1 MAAEGSSSRVTRRQ
15 SSATVCA
22 EFNYRLG
29 KTMGFGAFS
38 KVKSATHS
46 LTGQKV
52 AIKIMNRHK
61 MKDME
66 DKVRRELKIMQLVM
80 HPHIVRLYEIIETY
94 SDIYV
99 VMEYVESGDLF
110 DYIVLNG
117 RLPEEEARHF
127 FQQLIAGVEYCH
139 RNRVVHRDLKPEN
152 LLLDA
157 KRRSVKIADFGL
169 SNIMRDGQF
178 LKTSCGS
185 PNYAAPEVI
194 QRRYYAGPEV
204 DVWSC
209 GVILYA
215 MLCGILPFDD
225 ENISNLYQ
233 KITDGIYT
241 LPCHLSI
248 QARDLITR
256 ILKADP
262 LHRIT
267 IPEIRC
273 HPWFQVQL
281 PQYLAIPPPE
291 YAQQLKRIDDD
302 VASRVEKL
310 GFDRKHLIDCLHR
323 REPTK
328 ATVTYYLLLDS
339 QHFENQ
345 DDYLES
351 EFEELEARACSHED
365 PIQIVAP
372 SPIIVNNQVQS
383 SAEGDVRVI
392 NLEQKHKVSS
402 IMPLTRITPHGN
414 WAVGLQSQAD
424 PSEIMREV
432 LKALHELDIVWKSI
446 GAYSIRCRWVPPLP
460 NLSKSCNVSAGNSFS
475 ESPMTLG
482 SLPSSEMSFQA
493 NGITLDDSEL
503 GDQFLVRF
511 EVQLFRIRNG
521 NYLLD
526 LQRVGGPSFL
536 FLELCSSFLT
546 EVGAV

>member
-1 MAAEGSSSRVTRRQ
+1 MAGEGSSRGLRRQ

-46 LTGQKV
+46 LTGKKV

-66 DKVRRELKIMQLVM
+66 EKVRRELKVMQVVM
-80 HPHIVRLYEIIETY
+80 HPHIVRLYEIIETH

-127 FQQLIAGVEYCH
+127 FQQIIAGVEYCH

-169 SNIMRDGQF
+169 SNIMHDGQF

-225 ENISNLYQ
+225 ENISSLYQ

-241 LPCHLSI
+241 LPCHLSM

-267 IPEIRC
+267 IPEIQG
-273 HPWFQVQL
+273 HPWFRVQL
-281 PQYLAIPPPE
+281 PLYLAVPPPE

-310 GFDRKHLIDCLHR
+310 GFDRKHLIDCLLR
-323 REPTK
+323 RETTK

-339 QHFENQ
+339 LHSENQ

-351 EFEELEARACSHED
+351 EFDELEAIACNRED
-365 PIQIVAP
+365 PTQSVSVTAGISNHQL
-372 SPIIVNNQVQS
+372 QS
-383 SAEGDVRVI
+383 SVEAYVHTTS
-392 NLEQKHKVSS
+392 LEQKPKISALMSS
-402 IMPLTRITPHGN
+402 TRIAPGGN

-424 PSEIMREV
+424 PSEIMMEV
-432 LKALHELDIVWKSI
+432 LKTLQELDIVWKVI
-446 GAYSIRCRWVPPLP
+446 GAYSVRCRWVPPPP
-460 NLSKSCNVSAGNSFS
+460 NPSKSCNWSAENSLS

-482 SLPSSEMSFQA
+482 SFHSSEMSFQA
-493 NGITLDDSEL
+493 NGVMLDDNKL

-511 EVQLFRIRNG
+511 EIQLFRIREG
-521 NYLLD
+521 KYLLD

>member
-1 MAAEGSSSRVTRRQ
+1 MAGEGSSSRVLRRQ

-66 DKVRRELKIMQLVM
+66 EKVRRELKVMQVVM
-80 HPHIVRLYEIIETY
+80 HPHIVRLYEIIETH

-117 RLPEEEARHF
+117 RLPEDEARHF
-127 FQQLIAGVEYCH
+127 FQQIIAGVEYCH

-169 SNIMRDGQF
+169 SNIMHDGQF

-225 ENISNLYQ
+225 ENISSLYQ

-241 LPCHLSI
+241 LPCHLSM

-256 ILKADP
+256 ILKTDP
-262 LHRIT
+262 LRRIT
-267 IPEIRC
+267 ISEIRC
-273 HPWFQVQL
+273 HPWFQVHL
-281 PQYLAIPPPE
+281 PLYLAVPPPE
-291 YAQQLKRIDDD
+291 YAQQLKRIDED

-310 GFDRKHLIDCLHR
+310 GFDHNHLIDCLHR
-323 REPTK
+323 REITK

-339 QHFENQ
+339 LHSENQ

-351 EFEELEARACSHED
+351 EFEEL
-365 PIQIVAP
+365 
-372 SPIIVNNQVQS
+372 
-383 SAEGDVRVI
+383 
-392 NLEQKHKVSS
+392 
-402 IMPLTRITPHGN
+402 
-414 WAVGLQSQAD
+414 SQAH
-424 PSEIMREV
+424 PSEIMMEV
-432 LKALHELDIVWKSI
+432 LKALRELDIVWKSI
-446 GAYSIRCRWVPPLP
+446 GAYSVRCRWVPPLP
-460 NLSKSCNVSAGNSFS
+460 NLSKSCNWSAGNSYS

-482 SLPSSEMSFQA
+482 SFPLSEMSLQA
-493 NGITLDDSEL
+493 NGVMLDDNEL

-511 EVQLFRIRNG
+511 EVQLFRTREG
-521 NYLLD
+521 KYLLD
-526 LQRVGGPSFL
+526 LQRVGGPNFL
-536 FLELCSSFLT
+536 FLELCASFLA